1 MNTTYELRDYLFHN
15 IRLLDKVA
23 LHSVEGIHTPMY
35 FWYNS
40 ITRETW
46 EKDGEKFPHCVWNEP
61 GKNVSIWNSNG
72 TENVQKNVG
81 DWLELM
87 SSRDFD
93 PYWFHA
99 AGQALNSYK
108 SVKTMI

>member
-1 MNTTYELRDYLFHN
+1 MVSTDVINTKFTPFFHL
-15 IRLLDKVA
+15 RLLDKVA

-40 ITRETW
+40 ITKETW
-46 EKDGEKFPHCVWNEP
+46 EKDSEKFPHCVWNEP

-81 DWLELM
+81 AWLDLM
-87 SSRDFD
+87 SSRDYD

-99 AGQALNSYK
+99 AGKCSK
-108 SVKTMI
+108 

>member
-1 MNTTYELRDYLFHN
+1 
-15 IRLLDKVA
+15 
-23 LHSVEGIHTPMY
+23 MY

-40 ITRETW
+40 ITKETW
-46 EKDGEKFPHCVWNEP
+46 EKDSEKFPHCVWNEP

-81 DWLELM
+81 AWLDLM
-87 SSRDFD
+87 SSRDYD

-99 AGQALNSYK
+99 AGKYL
-108 SVKTMI
+108 

>member
-1 MNTTYELRDYLFHN
+1 
-15 IRLLDKVA
+15 
-23 LHSVEGIHTPMY
+23 MY

-99 AGQALNSYK
+99 AGKIYQSYK
-108 SVKTMI
+108 NSSKQLYVIKFFVPYIPFAKHIYFI